1 MFTKFFLLL
10 NGGILFELLQ
20 FVNKVLVYFSL
31 IQRIDEVLF
40 MLIDSSFYTCF
51 YPEITAGCVSFQLTI

>member
-20 FVNKVLVYFSL
+20 FVNNVLVYFSL

-40 MLIDSSFYTCF
+40 MLID
-51 YPEITAGCVSFQLTI
+51 